1 VEAFVVAGVA
11 REVVLTRKAIL
22 HLYVRLKPDG
32 KLWISAPLAMSEGA
46 IRRFLETK
54 KARLESMVR
63 SKPVKT
69 SVPKGH
75 ASWFGMTMPLRTAPG
90 NRSFLDRDA
99 IWLADGKDPAGEL
112 EVLYKRAVVDVATRL
127 WRTWETVLPQG
138 VFAGWRFASSFTRT
152 VYGSCSKKTKT
163 IRLSSLLGRFEE
175 RHLETILVHE
185 LAHLLANG
193 HGKDFYRVLLHWMPD
208 YKKRHRELVEAHR
221 NLEV

>member
-1 VEAFVVAGVA
+1 METFVVAGVA
-11 REVVLTRKAIL
+11 REIALTRKPIR

-32 KLWISAPLAMSEGA
+32 KLWISAPLAMSESA

-54 KARLESMVR
+54 QARLEAMVR
-63 SKPVKT
+63 ARPART
-69 SVPKGH
+69 TVPNGH
-75 ASWFGMTMPLRTAPG
+75 ASWFGMVLPVKSTPG
-90 NRSFLDRDA
+90 NRSFVDRDA
-99 IWLADGKDPAGEL
+99 IWLASGKDPAAEL
-112 EVLYKRAVVDVATRL
+112 ETLYKQAVVDVATRL
-127 WRTWETVLPQG
+127 FRTWERILPPG
-138 VFAGWRFASSFTRT
+138 IFAGWRFAASFTRT

-208 YKKRHRELVEAHR
+208 YKIRHRELVKAHR